1 MVLNVKNELMAIKI
15 ILEPPCISVTDDVKQ
30 CSCPASK
37 TLIQDIIKIA
47 LEDYLSKKKP
57 LPVRIF
63 KEEHSTMMMYVL
75 RNQRE
80 LL

>member
-15 ILEPPCISVTDDVKQ
+15 ILEPCISISDDVKQ
-30 CSCPASK
+30 CSCLVDK
-37 TLIQDIIKIA
+37 TLTQDGVKFAI
-47 LEDYLSKKKP
+47 EEYLSKKKR

-63 KEEHSTMMMYVL
+63 KEEHSAMVMIVL